1 MARRFFTDVALSG
14 ELSWEVRGD
23 TNATGTIAS
32 LQTSGVSSMYFSGAA
47 PSLAGL
53 NNPDDEREKLMF
65 LFYAGS
71 GTLTLLHESTSST
84 LETGRLSLPYNSSVK
99 VYPGEACILFYD
111 SVAKRW
117 KFLGKSTT
125 YIPDIISTGEAR
137 VNELKVTSSLT
148 PLVSGAVDNL
158 NVEEQ
163 SFLRLTSVT
172 SVSGFVA
179 NNTDNGKLLYVHN
192 ASAGNLSVLNN
203 SSSSSEAH
211 RVLTG
216 TGLDLVLPPG
226 GALCF
231 QYDVT
236 SQKWRVVGGSGT
248 TYSLYSYGNVSS
260 STTLDLSLSSTLSVF
275 THTNSTLSTLTLSGG
290 TVGKTYKVYG
300 NSNGVQYNF
309 TASVLRW
316 PSGVTPVVSQ
326 TGKTDLWVFDCV
338 GTNKYVGSYYQNYTT
353 SDLF

>member
-65 LFYAGS
+65 LFYGGS
-71 GTLTLLHESTSST
+71 GTLTLLHESTQAT
-84 LETGRLSLPYNSSVK
+84 TEQGRLSLPYNSSVK

-148 PLVSGAVDNL
+148 PLASGAVDNL

-163 SFLRLTSVT
+163 SFLRLTNVT

-179 NNTDNGKLLYVHN
+179 NSTDNGKLLYVHN
-192 ASAGNLSVLNN
+192 ANTSNLLLLNN
-203 SSSSSEAH
+203 SSSSLEAH

-216 TGLDLVLPPG
+216 SGTDNVVPPG
-226 GALCF
+226 SAVCL
-231 QYDVT
+231 QYDNT
-236 SQKWRVVGGSGT
+236 SQKWRLLGPTVAPG
-248 TYSLYSYGNVSS
+248 LYNYGNVSS
-260 STTLDLSLSSTLSVF
+260 STNVDLSLGGTLSYF
-275 THTNSTLSTLTLSGG
+275 THTNASPSTLTLTGG
-290 TVGKTYKVYG
+290 VVGRSYKLYG

-309 TASVLRW
+309 TASTLRW
-316 PSGVTPVVSQ
+316 PSGVNPLVSQ
-326 TGKTDLWVFDCV
+326 SGKTDLWVFDCV
-338 GTNKYVGSYYQNYTT
+338 GVNKYVGSYYQNYTT